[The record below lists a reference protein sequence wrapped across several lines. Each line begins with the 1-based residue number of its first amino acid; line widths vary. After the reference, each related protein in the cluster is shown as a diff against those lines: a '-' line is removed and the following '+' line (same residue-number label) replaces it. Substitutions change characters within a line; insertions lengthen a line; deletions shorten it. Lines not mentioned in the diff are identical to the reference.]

1 MTWQRRAVFVL
12 ALLGTFGCSTG
23 PDPSIAPGEAPPGMV
38 WIPGGRFLMG
48 SDGPHALPNERPLH
62 VVVVDGFFM
71 DRDVVTNAEFAA
83 FVNATGYV
91 TLAERA
97 PDVAAS
103 AVASDQILGFNFPE
117 PSCFAVTDLGNDFS
131 VVLLEAVKRNFV
143 THFDFRKYLYT
154 AMQHGIEVWF

>member
-97 PDVAAS
+97 PDVAALM
-103 AVASDQILGFNFPE
+103 AQLPPGASPPPNEHLAPG
-117 PSCFAVTDLGNDFS
+117 SLVFAPTS
-131 VVLLEAVKRNFV
+131 
-143 THFDFRKYLYT
+143 Y
-154 AMQHGIEVWF
+154 